1 MLQPYQSKKKAV
13 LNLKPKKLL
22 SALLSLLLLAGCGGN
37 TGNKAEQDTP
47 AAELRG
53 GIWISYTEVNS
64 MLSSAEG
71 FKAEFDTAVQNC
83 LSLNI
88 GEIYLHIRS
97 HCDSL
102 CKSALFPQNPLAA
115 GLTYDPLEYALDA
128 CRKAGI
134 KLIAWINPYRVSTS
148 SADIN
153 TLSADSPARKW
164 LTDESTEND
173 LNVLFSNGIYLNPA
187 EDEVRR
193 LIIDGINELLNTYAL
208 DGIHF
213 DDYFYPTTDE
223 EFDRGSYEKYRLK
236 TENPISLGE
245 WRRANVNLLLAGCHA
260 AIKASG
266 RAAAFSVSPIADID
280 RGFDELYADVG
291 YWVKNGLVDEIIPQI
306 YFGFRYPD
314 KSFAFDTLLSE
325 WTALAEGEDVKLLIG
340 LAPYKL
346 NTESAADRAEW
357 LGGTDIVA
365 RQIEKCRENGT
376 IDGYTLFSY
385 SYVFSP
391 EDDYAAQR
399 EKISHAAG

>member
-1 MLQPYQSKKKAV
+1 
-13 LNLKPKKLL
+13 
-22 SALLSLLLLAGCGGN
+22 
-37 TGNKAEQDTP
+37 
-47 AAELRG
+47 
-53 GIWISYTEVNS
+53 
-64 MLSSAEG
+64 MLSSAAG

-102 CKSALFPQNPLAA
+102 CKSAFFPQNPLAA
-115 GLTYDPLEYALDA
+115 GLSYDPLEYALDA
-128 CRKAGI
+128 CHKVGI
-134 KLIAWINPYRVSTS
+134 KLIAWINPYRVSTTS
-148 SADIN
+148 TDIN

-164 LTDESTEND
+164 LTDEVAEND

-187 EDEVRR
+187 EAEVRH
-193 LIIDGINELLNTYAL
+193 LIINGINELLAGYAL

-223 EFDRGSYEKYRLK
+223 EFDRQSYEKYRAE

-245 WRRANVNLLLAGCHA
+245 WRRANVNLLLSGCHA
-260 AIKASG
+260 ATKASG

-280 RGFDELYADVG
+280 RGFDELYADVRG
-291 YWVKNGLVDEIIPQI
+291 WVKNGLVDEIIPQI
-306 YFGFRYPD
+306 YFGFEYPD
-314 KSFAFDTLLSE
+314 KDFAFDTLLNE
-325 WTALAEGEDVKLLIG
+325 WTALAENEDVKLLIG

-346 NTESAADRAEW
+346 NTESAADRDEW

-376 IDGYTLFSY
+376 VDGYLLFSY

-391 EDDYAAQR
+391 EEDYVSQR
-399 EKISHAAG
+399 EKISCAAG